1 MPGLSDVELE
11 DRFETVGEVK
21 LHYVAAGE
29 GPLVVLL
36 HGFPE
41 YWYTWRHLI
50 PPLVRAGYRV
60 LAPDQRGY
68 HTSDKPVGLEP
79 YRVTQLYRDIAAL
92 IETQGAEKARVIA
105 HDWGG
110 GVAWYLAMQRPDLVE
125 KLVILDSPHPAIFAD
140 RIFKFPQLLASW
152 YMFAFAIPLVPEL
165 AYRAFR
171 HWLARTLLRA
181 MLVRKEAL
189 TPDDLERYVAAW
201 SIPGVW
207 NRTINWYRTLIIDGP
222 KRVAPLV
229 KRTEVPVLILW
240 GVLDKALR
248 VDMAEP
254 SAELVPNARVV
265 RHERAGHFPHHDDP
279 DWTRDR
285 VLEFLS
291 ES

>member
-1 MPGLSDVELE
+1 MPGLDGVDLE
-11 DRFETVGEVK
+11 EGFESVGEVR

-36 HGFPE
+36 HGYPE
-41 YWYTWRHLI
+41 FWYTWRHLI
-50 PPLVRAGYRV
+50 PPLVKAGYRV
-60 LAPDQRGY
+60 VAPDQRGY
-68 HTSDKPVGLEP
+68 HTSDKPKGLEP
-79 YRVTQLYRDIAAL
+79 YRVGKLYGDIATL
-92 IETQGAEKARVIA
+92 IEKQNAGKARVVA

-125 KLVILDSPHPAIFAD
+125 QLVILDSPHPAIFAD

-152 YMFAFAIPLVPEL
+152 YMFALCIPILPEL
-165 AYRAFR
+165 LYKAFKSA
-171 HWLARTLLRA
+171 LARLTIRG
-181 MLVRKEAL
+181 MLIRKDAVSDADFEKYREA
-189 TPDDLERYVAAW
+189 W
-201 SIPGVW
+201 KIPGVW

-240 GVLDKALR
+240 GVHDKALR

-254 SAELVPNARVV
+254 SKELVPNARVI
-265 RHERAGHFPHHDDP
+265 RHENAGHFPHHDDP

-285 VLEFLS
+285 VLEFFAGT
-291 ES
+291 